1 MWIPDRDVIHT
12 REVRESREY
21 PCRILILK
29 RIRRLGK
36 LRISNS
42 GRGTVAIDCTNV
54 QRFTITRGS
63 NSPGNINV
71 EGQAMDIENG
81 KVFVRFRKDAEG
93 TWKVRSVLCF
103 RLSFNRSS
111 QITYPEDHV
120 ADIQPS
126 GRLSLVLSSK
136 GPLLFVIPDD
146 DDQSLSYALRL
157 AQDLDVFHK
166 LDVEILTD
174 TDANGLLEGGSL
186 GSSNIVIFD
195 GPKKTSLGRR
205 LLGGPKYSPLPTR
218 AYRNGVKSNGIFSVG

>member
-71 EGQAMDIENG
+71 EGQAMDIKNG

-103 RLSFNRSS
+103 LLSFNRSS
-111 QITYPEDHV
+111 RSHIRKITSRTSNHQVDF
-120 ADIQPS
+120 
-126 GRLSLVLSSK
+126 
-136 GPLLFVIPDD
+136 LLFSRP
-146 DDQSLSYALRL
+146 R
-157 AQDLDVFHK
+157 DLFC
-166 LDVEILTD
+166 
-174 TDANGLLEGGSL
+174 S
-186 GSSNIVIFD
+186 
-195 GPKKTSLGRR
+195 
-205 LLGGPKYSPLPTR
+205 
-218 AYRNGVKSNGIFSVG
+218 